1 MRKLLNKTDK
11 DLANWLRKTITNNRH
26 EAEFLFKASSD
37 TILNTLYRV
46 KLEKHLPKVLSDNGD
61 TLDLATGNLAIS
73 AAVVDKSRHALAIE
87 SASAD
92 LKENEV
98 YYRVYYTHLPYLK
111 TYIMV
116 HDLNEQREYDIF
128 GLNSVGYFQ
137 NEDIEQF
144 INMLEA

>member
-11 DLANWLRKTITNNRH
+11 DLAKWLRKTIANNRH

-37 TILNTLYRV
+37 TILNALYRV

-73 AAVVDKSRHALAIE
+73 AAVVDKSRHTLAIE
-87 SASAD
+87 SANND
-92 LKENEV
+92 LKENKV
-98 YYRVYYTHLPYLK
+98 FYKVYYTHLPYLK

-116 HDLNEQREYDIF
+116 HDLNERREYDIF